1 MFNPKTIIEF
11 LLAGCT
17 LAAAAFYLLSMIA
30 AYRFF
35 SLASKRENPQTR
47 RPAAPQP
54 ADLPPVSIMIPL
66 HGADFNAYQNY
77 ARFCKQDYPQF
88 QLVFGVREASDS
100 SIPIV
105 ERLKRDFPA
114 NDIEL
119 VVCPA
124 VMGTNLKVS
133 NLQNMLARVR
143 HEHLIVVDSDIRVER
158 NYLKH
163 VIAELQREGVG
174 LVTCLYRAAETADF
188 ASKLEAVG
196 ITAEFAAGV
205 LMARMLEGVKFA
217 LGSTMATT
225 RTRLEAIGGFR
236 ALKDYLAD
244 DFMLGNLIAAQ
255 GYVVRLSHTVVE
267 TAMPPVGFIGMMR
280 HQMRWARSTRI
291 SRPAGYLGLL
301 LTYGTALA
309 LINVAVTRASGFSL
323 GLLAFTLG
331 VRLLMG
337 WLVGVHYLE
346 DRILKKHFYLVPLRD
361 VLSFII
367 WAVSWFGRT
376 VEWRGRRFA
385 VKRDGRMVQ
394 VAGQA
399 IVSQAD

>member
-1 MFNPKTIIEF
+1 MPKLLFVLEL
-11 LLAGCT
+11 LLAGGT

-30 AYRFF
+30 ACRFF
-35 SLASKRENPQTR
+35 ALAPKPGDRASE
-47 RPAAPQP
+47 AIS
-54 ADLPPVSIMIPL
+54 LPPVSIMIPL
-66 HGADFNAYQNY
+66 HGADFGAYQNY
-77 ARFCKQDYPQF
+77 ARFCAQDYPQF

-105 ERLKRDFPA
+105 ERLKRDFPGH
-114 NDIEL
+114 DIEM
-119 VVCPA
+119 VICAA
-124 VMGTNLKVS
+124 VYGANLKVS
-133 NLQNMLARVR
+133 NLENMLARVR
-143 HEHLIVVDSDIRVER
+143 YEHLVIVDSDIRVEPD
-158 NYLKH
+158 YLRA
-163 VIAELQREGVG
+163 VIAELQADGVG

-225 RTRLEAIGGFR
+225 RTRLASIGGFR

-244 DFMLGNLIAAQ
+244 DFMLGNLIAGQ
-255 GYVVRLSHTVVE
+255 GCEVRLSHTVVE
-267 TAMPPVGFIGMMR
+267 TAMAPAGFISMMR

-309 LINVAVTRASGFSL
+309 LANVAVAQASWFSL
-323 GLLAFTLG
+323 GLLALTLA

-337 WLVGVHYLE
+337 WLIGVHYLA
-346 DRILKKHFYLVPLRD
+346 DRILKKYFYLLPLRD

-376 VEWRGRRFA
+376 VEWRGRRFE

-394 VAGQA
+394 VSGQA
-399 IVSQAD
+399 IMPQSE